1 MAEERKP
8 PRRGSAGGS
17 GARKPAAKPRA
28 GAKPAAK
35 AGAKATSARKPA
47 AKKAAA
53 KPAAAKKPTAK
64 AAAAKKP
71 AAAKRAAAKKPAA
84 KAAGAKKPAARARSA
99 SGRAAPKPTPEQLAP
114 KQPESEKPQAEA
126 PRSSNG
132 QPEQDLPTAPSL
144 GPNTVIEREPVEERL
159 GRHEQSEVDA
169 MGKDKRR
176 QVVGQT
182 YGPTFARQATLYGLV
197 IMVLAAIGV
206 GGKLLADKLDEPPAT
221 NPDKAPWSA
230 PDARQ
235 HPPKPLQ

>member
-17 GARKPAAKPRA
+17 SSRGSSSRTGSTGSSRARKP
-28 GAKPAAK
+28 
-35 AGAKATSARKPA
+35 
-47 AKKAAA
+47 
-53 KPAAAKKPTAK
+53 
-64 AAAAKKP
+64 AAKKP
-71 AAAKRAAAKKPAA
+71 AAAKKTAAAKKPAA
-84 KAAGAKKPAARARSA
+84 KKPAAKKAPAKTAAAKKPAAKRTQAKKPAAKRTQAKKPAAKSRASSRS
-99 SGRAAPKPTPEQLAP
+99 APKPTPEQLAP
-114 KQPESEKPQAEA
+114 DAEEKKPKRSEST
-126 PRSSNG
+126 NG
-132 QPEQDLPTAPSL
+132 QPEQELPTAPSL

-159 GRHEQSEVDA
+159 ARHEQSDVDA

-197 IMVLAAIGV
+197 IAVIAALGV

-230 PDARQ
+230 PDAKQ